1 MVNYPMTIVENGIEK
16 YDKKE
21 NGNRYQFRI
30 EQKDDVMLVREQQE
44 RQRTRAKETDNL
56 LIRSRQIGQWD
67 IQDRSCI
74 C

>member
-1 MVNYPMTIVENGIEK
+1 MALKSMT
-16 YDKKE
+16 KKE

-44 RQRTRAKETDNL
+44 ERTRAKETDNL
-56 LIRSRQIGQWD
+56 PIHSTQIRQWD